1 MTDNQIARIESDA
14 TPRRVVVGMSGGVD
28 SAVAAALLKEQGHDV
43 VGVTLNLV
51 PSDESDER
59 EDACC
64 SLAAVEDARRVAD
77 QIGIPHYALN
87 LREAFAETVIAAFVA
102 EYRRGRTPNPCIQCN
117 RHVKFGAL
125 LQRTRALGAEAVAT
139 GHYARI
145 ERSAGTGRYRLRRGL
160 DLSKDQSYV
169 LYVLSQSQLARTLLP
184 LGGLTKAETRA
195 IARRLGLRVAEK
207 AESQEICFVPND
219 DYGAYLRAVAPEAL
233 APGKIVDLDGRVRGE
248 HRGIAL
254 YTRGQRRGLG
264 IAAPEPLYVVGLD
277 VAANRV
283 VVGPESALYEDEV
296 VADEANLIGVE
307 SIAEPIRVQA
317 KLRYRMPP
325 ADGWLSQLPGGELH
339 LRLDE
344 PQRAVT
350 PGQAMVCYVG
360 DEVIAGGTIRGNDE
374 HR

>member
-1 MTDNQIARIESDA
+1 
-14 TPRRVVVGMSGGVD
+14 VD
-28 SAVAAALLKEQGHDV
+28 SAVAAALLKEQGYDV

-87 LREAFAETVIAAFVA
+87 LREAFAETVIADFVA

-160 DLSKDQSYV
+160 DPAKDQSYV

-207 AESQEICFVPND
+207 KESQEICFVPND

-233 APGKIVDLDGRVRGE
+233 APGEIVDLDGRVRGE

-264 IAAPEPLYVVGLD
+264 IAAPEPLYVIGLD

-325 ADGWLSQLPGGELH
+325 ADGWLSQLRGGELY

-360 DEVIAGGTIRGNDE
+360 DEVIAGGTIRVNEE